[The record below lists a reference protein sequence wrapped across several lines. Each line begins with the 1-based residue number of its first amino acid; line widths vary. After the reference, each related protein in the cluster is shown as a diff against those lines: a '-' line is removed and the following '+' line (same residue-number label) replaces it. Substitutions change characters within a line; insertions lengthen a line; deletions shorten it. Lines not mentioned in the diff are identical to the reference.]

1 MTRAGGESGGGDEP
15 GDEVSR
21 VSLWLLR
28 LATVA
33 VTLVVL
39 WFVIDA
45 VAG

>member
-1 MTRAGGESGGGDEP
+1 MTRAGGESGGEP
-15 GDEVSR
+15 GGEVSR

-39 WFVIDA
+39 WFVVDA
-45 VAG
+45 AVG